1 VSVVK
6 DQRYYLLEAG
16 SNIIRIYDQC
26 FNLIDYLQLHTDSSH
41 SFIVDFAFDKENSVF
56 GALFEG
62 AVRFC
67 NLKVLGNVKTC
78 N

>member
-1 VSVVK
+1 MSVVR
-6 DQRYYLLEAG
+6 DERYYLLEAG
-16 SNIIRIYDQC
+16 SNIIRIYDQT
-26 FNLIDYLQLHTDSSH
+26 FTLIDYLQLHTDSNH
-41 SFIVDFAFDKENSVF
+41 SYIVDFAFDKENHVF

-62 AVRFC
+62 GVRFC